1 MTKESRIHSEENIVF
16 SINGVGKTGQMQKN
30 ETGHFIEPCTKIN
43 SKWIKDLKVR
53 LHIIKLLEENIGQ
66 ILSDITTA
74 ISSKATSQRNEN

>member
-43 SKWIKDLKVR
+43 SKWIKVKCKR
-53 LHIIKLLEENIGQ
+53 K
-66 ILSDITTA
+66 
-74 ISSKATSQRNEN
+74 